1 MISLRRFFP
10 FLAAGSVFV
19 AAACMPDGGG
29 LDFSIRSTDGWVGLP
44 IEQLF
49 LRPSL
54 DAELL
59 AACFETSCEEPAA
72 VIGLRARG
80 KDARAL
86 MATFNDP
93 KSLAVLLNQSDAE
106 DKNKIRRAIKTTA
119 TAERL
124 SIAGLPAFKMSLL
137 RADKP
142 EKAFHA
148 AAVAKDEGDT
158 LRIILAVG
166 RREDVA
172 LANAEAAASD
182 LLK

>member
-1 MISLRRFFP
+1 MIMLRRFVP
-10 FLAAGSVFV
+10 GLAAGALFA
-19 AAACMPDGGG
+19 AAACMPDGEGP
-29 LDFSIRSTDGWVGLP
+29 DFSIRSTDGWLGLP

-59 AACFETSCEEPAA
+59 AACFETSCEEPAV

-86 MATFNDP
+86 MVTFNDP
-93 KSLAVLLNQSDAE
+93 KSLAALLNRMDTE
-106 DKNKIRRAIKTTA
+106 DKNKTRQAIKTTA

-124 SIAGLPAFKMSLL
+124 SISGLPAFKMSLL

-142 EKAFHA
+142 EKAFYA
-148 AAVAKDEGDT
+148 AAVAKDEGDS

-166 RREDVA
+166 QREEVA